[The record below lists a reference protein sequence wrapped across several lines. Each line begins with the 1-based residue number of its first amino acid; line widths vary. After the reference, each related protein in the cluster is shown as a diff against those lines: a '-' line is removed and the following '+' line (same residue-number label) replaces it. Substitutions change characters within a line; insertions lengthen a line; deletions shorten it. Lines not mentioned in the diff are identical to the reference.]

1 MKRKLC
7 VLTGTRAEYGLLSNL
22 MKLIQQDNEFELQII
37 ATGMHLSPEFGLTY
51 KQIEADGFHINEK
64 VEMLLSADTSTAVV
78 KSMGLA
84 TISFADVYAR
94 LNPDLLII
102 LGDRFEMLAAAQTA
116 LIMQIPIAHIHGGE
130 CTFGAYDDAIRHSIT
145 KMATWHFTST
155 EGHRK
160 RVMQLG
166 ENPKR
171 VFNVGALGVEHTLKL
186 NLLTKNDLYE
196 QLKLNK
202 EKEILLVT
210 YHPETNSSNLNDI
223 NDINELISA
232 LGYFNKYNLI
242 FTKSNA
248 DNGGR
253 YINEKIENALSQFED
268 AFLFDSLGQLRYLS
282 TVKYASAVIGNSS
295 SGLIEVPY
303 LQTPTVN
310 IGNRQAGRESPISI
324 FHCQSNS
331 FLIKKTIEKALR
343 FNGDYEQIF
352 GDGNTSQRII
362 DYLLSFSNYSVEK
375 VFYDLE

>member
-7 VLTGTRAEYGLLSNL
+7 VITGTRAEYGLLSNL
-22 MKLIQQDNEFELQII
+22 MKLIQNDEQFELQVI

-64 VEMLLSADTSTAVV
+64 IEILLSADTSTAVV

-84 TISFADVYAR
+84 TISFADAYTR

-160 RVMQLG
+160 RVIQLG
-166 ENPKR
+166 EDPKR
-171 VFNVGALGVEHTLKL
+171 VFNVGAIGIDHTLQL
-186 NLLTKNDLYE
+186 DLMNRKTIYKE
-196 QLKLNK
+196 LAIPHNK
-202 EKEILLVT
+202 PFFLIT
-210 YHPETNSSNLNDI
+210 YHPETNGEFGGIESLLEVLVS
-223 NDINELISA
+223 
-232 LGYFNKYNLI
+232 YQQQYHLI

-253 YINEKIENALSQFED
+253 EINESISRFVSENPNTAK
-268 AFLFDSLGQLRYLS
+268 LFDSLGRIRYLS
-282 TVKYASAVIGNSS
+282 AVKEATIVVGNSS

-303 LQTPTVN
+303 LHTPTIN
-310 IGNRQAGRESPISI
+310 CGDRQKGRERPSSVIDCKLSVESI
-324 FHCQSNS
+324 KS
-331 FLIKKTIEKALR
+331 A
-343 FNGDYEQIF
+343 
-352 GDGNTSQRII
+352 I
-362 DYLLSFSNYSVEK
+362 DYAITADIKYERLFGEGLTAERIYKQLKSISNYKIQKE
-375 VFYDLE
+375 FYDL